1 MTASDREHRNI
12 TPGSAQGAA
21 PVPMPPK
28 SHQTRISAMWVAVS
42 LCVVVL
48 ALLLVFILQ
57 NLERTRIEFFG
68 AHATVPLGVAL
79 LVAAVFGALL
89 VVLAA
94 VGRVAQ
100 LRVSTRRHRKA
111 AKAANAASAAVPP
124 QGGSRERDAQLGTP
138 RP

>member
-1 MTASDREHRNI
+1 MTASDREHRNV
-12 TPGSAQGAA
+12 TPDSAQGAA
-21 PVPMPPK
+21 QVPMPPK
-28 SHQTRISAMWVAVS
+28 SHRTRFSAMWVAVS

-57 NLERTRIEFFG
+57 NLQRTSIEFFG
-68 AHATVPLGVAL
+68 AHATVPVGVAL

-100 LRVSTRRHRKA
+100 LRVSARRHRKA
-111 AKAANAASAAVPP
+111 AKAASAASAVPP
-124 QGGSRERDAQLGTP
+124 QAGSRESDAGSQA
-138 RP
+138 RS